1 MFEALKQTNYYRWLI
16 FGVTALGTFMATLD
30 ASIVNVALPVISQ
43 KLGAE
48 LSVVQWVVSAYLLV
62 ISSLLPLFGKVGDM
76 YGRRRV
82 YLSGMVLFAIGSLI
96 CGMSNT
102 IWMLVIARIVQAVG
116 ASMLMSNAPA
126 IVSTTFPGKDRGRA
140 LGMNGTVVALGSLT
154 GPSLG
159 GILVGTLNWQSIFY
173 INIPIAIAA
182 VLFGYA
188 ILPADEQQTVKPF
201 DYMGAVLFALAM
213 TSLLLVVSHGQEW
226 GWASPYVYSI
236 SLVAFIGFSAFFYH
250 EIHVEYPM
258 IELSLFKNWTLLS
271 GNIAGMLS
279 FMAMFSNNMLLP
291 FYLHT
296 ILLLSPTQIGIAITP
311 FPLLLAVTAPASG
324 YLSEKMNPAILTTAG
339 LSLTMGGLLYMSTLD
354 ASSTIWHVIISQA
367 VMGIGNGL
375 FQSPNNNSVLSSV
388 PKSKV
393 GLVSGINALVRNV
406 GMVSGVAISVAV
418 FENHKHQILSSI
430 AQPDVSEQ
438 IAAFLSAY
446 HASLI
451 VAACFAGIGAMISFN
466 RRGYLEKSPEKD

>member
-1 MFEALKQTNYYRWLI
+1 MFETLKQKNYHRWLI
-16 FGVTALGTFMATLD
+16 FCVTALGTFMATLD

-43 KLGAE
+43 NLGAE
-48 LSVVQWVVSAYLLV
+48 LSVVQWVVSAYLLT

-82 YLSGMVLFAIGSLI
+82 YLFGMALFALGSFF

-102 IWMLVIARIVQAVG
+102 IWSLVIARVIQAVG

-126 IVSTTFPGKDRGRA
+126 IVSTTFPGKERGRA

-173 INIPIAIAA
+173 INIPIAILA
-182 VLFGYA
+182 VLFGYV
-188 ILPADEQQTVKPF
+188 ILQTDEQQTVKPF
-201 DYMGAVLFALAM
+201 DYMGAGVFALAM

-226 GWASPYVYSI
+226 GWDSPTVFSI
-236 SLVAFIGFSAFFYH
+236 SLVAFVGFSIFFYH
-250 EIHVEYPM
+250 ETHIEHPM
-258 IELSLFKNWTLLS
+258 IELALFNNWTLLS

-279 FMAMFSNNMLLP
+279 FIAMFSNNILLP

-296 ILLLSPTQIGIAITP
+296 ILSLAPTQIGLAITP
-311 FPLLLAVTAPASG
+311 FPLLMAVTAPVSG
-324 YLSEKMNPAILTTAG
+324 YLSEKVNPAILTTSG
-339 LSLTMGGLLYMSTLD
+339 LSLTMCGLLYMSTLD
-354 ASSTIWHVIISQA
+354 ANSTIWHVIISQA
-367 VMGIGNGL
+367 VMGIGSGM

-393 GLVSGINALVRNV
+393 GLVSGINALVRNI
-406 GMVSGVAISVAV
+406 GMVSGVAISVSV

-430 AQPDVSEQ
+430 VEPSRAEQ

-446 HASLI
+446 HTSII
-451 VAACFAGIGAMISFN
+451 VAACFAGVGAMISFN
-466 RRGYLEKSPEKD
+466 RRGYLKKLSEQE

>member
-1 MFEALKQTNYYRWLI
+1 MFETLKQKNYHRWLI
-16 FGVTALGTFMATLD
+16 FCVTALGTFMATLD

-43 KLGAE
+43 NLGAE
-48 LSVVQWVVSAYLLV
+48 LSVVQWVVSAYLLT

-82 YLSGMVLFAIGSLI
+82 YLFGMALFALGSFF

-102 IWMLVIARIVQAVG
+102 IWSLVIARILQAVG

-126 IVSTTFPGKDRGRA
+126 IVSTTFPGQDRGRA

-173 INIPIAIAA
+173 INIPIAILA
-182 VLFGYA
+182 VLFGYV
-188 ILPADEQQTVKPF
+188 ILPADEQQTVTPF
-201 DYMGAVLFALAM
+201 DYMGAALFALSM

-226 GWASPYVYSI
+226 GWDSPIVYGI
-236 SLVAFIGFSAFFYH
+236 SFVALVGFSIFFYH
-250 EIHVEYPM
+250 EIHVEHPM
-258 IELSLFKNWTLLS
+258 IELALFKNWTLLS

-279 FMAMFSNNMLLP
+279 FIAMFSNNILLP

-296 ILLLSPTQIGIAITP
+296 ILSLAPTQIGLAITP
-311 FPLLLAVTAPASG
+311 FPLLMAVTAPVSG
-324 YLSEKMNPAILTTAG
+324 YLSERVNPAILTTSG
-339 LSLTMGGLLYMSTLD
+339 LSLTMCGLLYMSALD
-354 ASSTIWHVIISQA
+354 ANSTIWHVIISQA
-367 VMGIGNGL
+367 VMGIGSGM

-393 GLVSGINALVRNV
+393 GLVSGINALVRNI
-406 GMVSGVAISVAV
+406 GMVSGVAISVSV

-430 AQPDVSEQ
+430 VEPSSAEQ

-446 HASLI
+446 HTSII
-451 VAACFAGIGAMISFN
+451 VAACFAGVGAMISFN
-466 RRGYLEKSPEKD
+466 RRGYLKKLSEQE